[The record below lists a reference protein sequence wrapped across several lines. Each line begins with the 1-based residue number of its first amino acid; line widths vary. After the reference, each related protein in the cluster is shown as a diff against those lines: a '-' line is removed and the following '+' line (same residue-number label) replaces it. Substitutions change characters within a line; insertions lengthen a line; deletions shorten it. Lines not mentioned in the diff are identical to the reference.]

1 MSTLRTLGRLAIVV
15 GVSALTAAPGLAQD
29 SFKIGIDAAY
39 RPFAYVDEQGILTGF
54 EVDLARAV
62 CEEMKVTCDISN
74 IPWDGIF
81 AALDANQIDMV
92 GTTVTK
98 TPERLEKYDAS
109 VVINRV
115 GYAFIV
121 PQDFDV
127 SGGLDALKGEPIGTI
142 TGTEPYY
149 KFIRGM
155 LGEDADIRGYQNP
168 DAAVLDLDAGRITAF
183 MSDNFQLEGQFVNSG
198 DYKYVVEP
206 NFDSEWTGE
215 GRVWF
220 FRKGTD
226 DLVAKVDAALASVMA
241 KPLFQELGMKYFG
254 MQLRTE

>member
-1 MSTLRTLGRLAIVV
+1 MSSLKFLARLAVV
-15 GVSALTAAPGLAQD
+15 AGVAILPGTPGFAQD

-39 RPFAYVDEQGILTGF
+39 RPFAYVDEQGNLTGF

-81 AALDANQIDMV
+81 AALDANKIDMV

-98 TPERLEKYDAS
+98 TPERLEKYDS
-109 VVINRV
+109 SITINRV
-115 GYAFIV
+115 GYGFIV
-121 PQDFDV
+121 PEDFDV
-127 SGGLDALKGEPIGTI
+127 SGGLDALKGQPIGTI

-183 MSDNFQLEGQFVNSG
+183 MSDNFQLQSQFVNSG
-198 DYKYVVEP
+198 KYKYVVEP
-206 NFDSEWTGE
+206 NFDSQWTGA
-215 GRVWF
+215 GRGWF
-220 FRKGTD
+220 FRKGSTE
-226 DLVAKVDAALASVMA
+226 LVANVNAALKSVMS
-241 KPLFQELGMKYFG
+241 KSMFQDLAMKYFG
-254 MQLRTE
+254 MHLKTE